1 MQKVNSFVQNKG
13 LCFGLEI
20 VRKKVKICR
29 ISNYYFG
36 TISFNVEKFLKGPTK
51 IMKRKQKENKI
62 VVQECF
68 FVSMG
73 LAQVYGKV
81 QLYEKL
87 VIYCLCQENKTY
99 F

>member
-1 MQKVNSFVQNKG
+1 
-13 LCFGLEI
+13 
-20 VRKKVKICR
+20 
-29 ISNYYFG
+29 
-36 TISFNVEKFLKGPTK
+36 
-51 IMKRKQKENKI
+51 MKRKQKENKI

-99 F
+99 FWNIKSLSKNYLNQNIIKKKVKQKIDSYLINFN